1 MKVNVIVDE
10 ARTETEIDIYC
21 KEKTAEVEQLVNII
35 NSQAYSIIG
44 KLDGE
49 SFVLNLADIFY
60 FEAVENKVFA
70 YLEEDVYEVNYK
82 IADLCDALI
91 HTSFLQTSRT
101 VILNLNKINKI
112 KTIVNGRIMAELIN
126 DEKMIITRLYA
137 NAFKEKLKGG
147 NQ

>member
-10 ARTETEIDIYC
+10 TKDETEVDIYC
-21 KEKTAEVEQLVNII
+21 NKKTEEVEKLVNII
-35 NSQAYSIIG
+35 KSQAYNIIG

-49 SFVLNLADIFY
+49 SFVLSLNDIFY

-70 YLEEDVYEVNYK
+70 YLEEEVYEVNYK

-112 KTIVNGRIMAELIN
+112 KTIVNGRILAELVN

-137 NAFKEKLKGG
+137 NQFKEKLKGG